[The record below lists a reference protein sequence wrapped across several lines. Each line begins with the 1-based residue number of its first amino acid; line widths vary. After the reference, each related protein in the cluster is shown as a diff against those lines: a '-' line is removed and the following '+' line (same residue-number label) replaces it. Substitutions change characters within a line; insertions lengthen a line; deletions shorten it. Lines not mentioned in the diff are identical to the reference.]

1 MEKRQAWS
9 DVLRAMIILWI
20 LVSPWILMH
29 VSAHPVLP
37 LEHTGVALLDFFVVG
52 VALMVISVASSEVST
67 AFRVRTSAAVGLWL
81 IVSPFLLGFHD
92 TVLIWNAVIAGI
104 LVTATSG
111 WSRGNKQPG
120 TGTA

>member
-1 MEKRQAWS
+1 
-9 DVLRAMIILWI
+9 
-20 LVSPWILMH
+20 MH

-37 LEHTGVALLDFFVVG
+37 LEDTGVALLDFFVVG